1 MLFEVTIKFS
11 QNRGSKNIMQMFSS
25 WQPPVRN
32 ILTKTFHFQ
41 AVTRIC
47 FNGNENKNSLI
58 ITENVTY

>member
-1 MLFEVTIKFS
+1 MLLEVTIKFS

-32 ILTKTFHFQ
+32 ILTKTFPFQ